1 MYWLSPAAGSA
12 DTIVVK
18 VANTYLIYEP
28 LLGIA
33 VLVALLFT
41 ICRKQALPTWQHMR
55 ILDKIFSL
63 TVLGTILSTLLA
75 RQVTTVRIAGL
86 PWFAW
91 LGWLV
96 NFSYLAILVW
106 ICKQIWLWWENFQP
120 DSGPD
125 ERSGGFQPIESF
137 EQLFLQRQKLA
148 EEIADIIIAHDVNEP
163 LSICVAG
170 PWGVGKTSVVN
181 GAIHRLKQK
190 STACQYECLY
200 VHAMELDTLVSLF
213 SYVFSRIRA
222 ILKKHGAYVGIGS
235 EYRKFL
241 TAAVGKITDA
251 SIATLLE
258 SRLFPS
264 SDDYRTQMKDLE
276 TCISAVMKGD
286 KILVIV
292 DDVERCEAKKA
303 QQFIFFIKEIATMR
317 NCIAIFLADY
327 EYLKQTLSFNAE
339 KDEDERRRKEYFFF
353 EKFFNCRI
361 DIPPVTF
368 EDAIEKLEAE
378 VAGPAQKLGMRTPA
392 ELFLRFEQK
401 FKYQAERYREQANGK
416 KDAKERDY
424 MLSCAEELDQ
434 LSGLLRSNLSVPRM
448 LVKYYHEMKRVYSRL
463 IKQYAENGMLK
474 EKTSRFFLRIRFDE
488 IAFLLTYIEVCA
500 PYEAFCLKEQGVTYL
515 QYPEDPVSLT
525 RKLIRK
531 LGEDMLYRGIDIYI
545 DENEAYRYSEAIQ
558 FTEAYIRGDIPK
570 EVGKFS
576 SRDELWINAIKSYDI
591 PLIEE
596 NWEKMVKMVVENYA
610 WKESEKGKEYLKIL
624 LSFARE
630 RFVGTTDGIDR
641 VFSIFNR
648 SQRNDEV
655 FSGHIAVMSI
665 FETELGGALAG
676 CSQKNV
682 KVLEQFSK
690 VYFEEQNIHT
700 MSADG
705 ELMMTILASYA
716 QEESRSASENQKWR
730 VKEKFKAGVP
740 WSGSVLGYKYSDGAY
755 IVKPDEAEIV
765 QSIFTDY
772 LSGMGIEAIMKK
784 LNAEGKTTRNGN
796 AWTRTCVRRVLS
808 NYSYTGNLLL
818 QTTFRENHIT
828 KKTLPNRGELPMYH
842 VENAHEA
849 IVSMEDF
856 QAVQDEIAR
865 RSAKHNRNARAPVQY
880 PFTKRIV
887 CGTCGGRYRR
897 KITRTGPVWICS
909 TFNVYGKSACPSK
922 QIPEGTLERAAAE
935 ALGLDDFDA
944 DVLRSKITAIRAK
957 NGNDL
962 VFYFRDGTERTV
974 HWTDRSRS
982 ESWTPEMKT
991 AAREYARKGQVMR
1004 KCQQ

>member
-1 MYWLSPAAGSA
+1 MFSYVYPFIRLPFFDAWIGFKPVLLATLLYFAISSKYKSQHFKGRKETAVKLQKKTALMVWAGICAAALLLYWLSPAAGWA

-41 ICRKQALPTWQHMR
+41 ICRKQAPPTWQHMR

-327 EYLKQTLSFNAE
+327 EYLKQTLSFDAE

-361 DIPPVTF
+361 DISPVTF

-378 VAGPAQKLGMRTPA
+378 VAGPAQKLGMRTPT

-463 IKQYAENGMLK
+463 IKQYAEHGMLK
-474 EKTSRFFLRIRFDE
+474 EKISRFFLRIRFDE

-515 QYPEDPVSLT
+515 QFPEDPVSPT

-531 LGEDMLYRGIDIYI
+531 LGEDLLYSGIHIYI
-545 DENEAYRYSEAIQ
+545 GENEAYRYSKAIQ
-558 FTEAYIRGDIPK
+558 FTEAYIRRDIPK

-576 SRDELWINAIKSYDI
+576 SRDELWINAIKNYDI
-591 PLIEE
+591 TLIEG
-596 NWEKMVKMVVENYA
+596 NWAKMVQMVAKNYA
-610 WKESEKGKEYLKIL
+610 WQESKKGKEYLEIL
-624 LSFARE
+624 FSFARE
-630 RFVGTTDGIDR
+630 RFLCTTDGIDR

-648 SQRNDEV
+648 SQRNDKV
-655 FSGHIAVMSI
+655 FSGYIAVMSI
-665 FETELGGALAG
+665 FETELGGALAD

-690 VYFEEQNIHT
+690 VYLWKRTNPVCSAARFLAPAEHTGDQQFQLRMSNI
-700 MSADG
+700 S
-705 ELMMTILASYA
+705 
-716 QEESRSASENQKWR
+716 ESTLSEDDPVR
-730 VKEKFKAGVP
+730 ALERLVKNICNIVP
-740 WSGSVLGYKYSDGAY
+740 SIEPLPGD
-755 IVKPDEAEIV
+755 
-765 QSIFTDY
+765 SIFQQLRFLADKEEKY
-772 LSGMGIEAIMKK
+772 MDMRIYRI
-784 LNAEGKTTRNGN
+784 N
-796 AWTRTCVRRVLS
+796 S
-808 NYSYTGNLLL
+808 N
-818 QTTFRENHIT
+818 
-828 KKTLPNRGELPMYH
+828 
-842 VENAHEA
+842 
-849 IVSMEDF
+849 
-856 QAVQDEIAR
+856 
-865 RSAKHNRNARAPVQY
+865 
-880 PFTKRIV
+880 
-887 CGTCGGRYRR
+887 C
-897 KITRTGPVWICS
+897 
-909 TFNVYGKSACPSK
+909 
-922 QIPEGTLERAAAE
+922 
-935 ALGLDDFDA
+935 
-944 DVLRSKITAIRAK
+944 
-957 NGNDL
+957 
-962 VFYFRDGTERTV
+962 
-974 HWTDRSRS
+974 
-982 ESWTPEMKT
+982 
-991 AAREYARKGQVMR
+991 
-1004 KCQQ
+1004 